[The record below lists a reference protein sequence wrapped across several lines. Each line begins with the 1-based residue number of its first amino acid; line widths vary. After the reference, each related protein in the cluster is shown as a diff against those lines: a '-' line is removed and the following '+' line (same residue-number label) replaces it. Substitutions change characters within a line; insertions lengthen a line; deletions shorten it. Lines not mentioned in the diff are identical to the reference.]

1 MVFPWVVRTSAVGSS
16 PIQTDVRRITTLI
29 AVTFLTGCACQS
41 TRPPRQATELAAPIF
56 LFQPITVTVVS
67 TNQLIFV
74 GGEVRQPGRFV
85 WSDGLTVTNVIA
97 MAGGFTDFANR
108 SRLEIRRS
116 DGTQERYSY
125 GRILSGLTNN
135 PPLKPND
142 QIVVPKRFW

>member
-1 MVFPWVVRTSAVGSS
+1 M
-16 PIQTDVRRITTLI
+16 
-29 AVTFLTGCACQS
+29 TFLTGCTGQS
-41 TRPPRQATELAAPIF
+41 TRPPRQATERAAPIS
-56 LFQPITVTVVS
+56 LFQPITVTIVS

-85 WSDGLTVTNVIA
+85 WNDNLTVTNAIA

-108 SRLEIRRS
+108 SRLEMHRS
-116 DGTQERYSY
+116 NGTQERYSY
-125 GRILSGLTNN
+125 GRIVSGLTNN